1 MSLVTKAVD
10 VIDTQNR
17 NENKEHTMIATKARM
32 SLWQIIN
39 MNVGFFGIQFSFGL
53 QQSNMS
59 PIYSYLGADEASLP
73 LLWLAGPMTG
83 LLVQPIIG
91 ALSDRTTSKLGR
103 RTPYFLIGAI
113 LCSLCLIAMPYSP
126 TLWMAASLLWI
137 LDAAN
142 NVTMEPYRAF
152 VSDKVNKDQ
161 HAIGFLTQSAFTGLA
176 QTLAYL
182 APSLLVW
189 FGMNKDALGGNQIPQ
204 IVYVAFGIGAL
215 LSITSILWSVFTTR
229 EDPLPAAQI
238 AAMKA
243 KPFGFIPALKEV
255 WDAAK
260 DMPSTM
266 KQLAVVYLFQW
277 YALFCYWQ
285 YITLAVSKALFGT
298 TDATTTAFR
307 DAGLLTGQMGAFY
320 NFVAFASAFAMI
332 PLARLFGSKSL
343 HFICLLAA
351 GVGMLAIPEIRDKAW
366 MFLPMIGVGIAWGSI
381 MGNPYV
387 MLAGS
392 IPPDRTG
399 VYMGI
404 FNMFIVIPM
413 MIQIFTLPLYYK
425 TLLGGDP
432 QNAIRLGG
440 ALMICAAIATLWV
453 KTTQSKSAP

>member
-1 MSLVTKAVD
+1 MSGAKP
-10 VIDTQNR
+10 
-17 NENKEHTMIATKARM
+17 RM

-59 PIYSYLGADEASLP
+59 PIYNYLGADEGSLP

-113 LCSLCLIAMPYSP
+113 LCSLTLLIMPHSP
-126 TLWMAASLLWI
+126 ALWFAASMLWI

-152 VSDKVNKDQ
+152 VSDKLDEPQ
-161 HAIGFLTQSAFTGLA
+161 HALGFLTQSAFTGLA

-182 APSLLVW
+182 SPSLLVW
-189 FGMNKDALGGNQIPQ
+189 FGMNKDAIGGNNIPQ
-204 IVYVAFGIGAL
+204 IVYTAFTIGAVI
-215 LSITSILWSVFTTR
+215 SITSILWSVYTTR
-229 EDPLPAAQI
+229 EAPLSPEMHAKLA
-238 AAMKA
+238 A
-243 KPFGFIPALKEV
+243 KPFGFMPALREV
-255 WDAAK
+255 WDATK
-260 DMPSTM
+260 TMPDTM

-285 YITLAVSKALFGT
+285 YITLAVSSALFGT
-298 TDATTTAFR
+298 TDPTSTAFR
-307 DAGLLTGQMGAFY
+307 DAGLISGQIGAFY
-320 NFVAFASAFAMI
+320 NFIACLAAFAMV
-332 PLARLFGSKSL
+332 PLARKFGSKIL
-343 HFICLLAA
+343 HAVCLALA
-351 GVGMLAIPEIRDKAW
+351 GIGMLLIPEIRDKAW
-366 MFLPMIGVGIAWGSI
+366 LFLPMIGVGLAWGSI

-387 MLAGS
+387 LLAGS
-392 IPPDRTG
+392 IPAERTG

-425 TLLGGDP
+425 TLLGGNP

-453 KTTQSKSAP
+453 KTRSIKTATA